1 MGSTACTAP
10 IAYAIG
16 LLATCVAAHAGGTIA
31 WMTDYEAAK
40 LKARSTGKLLLVN
53 IHMESCQPCKKL
65 MAGTLRDPALID
77 EINETCV
84 PLSLD
89 FDRDRDIV
97 LQWPVRAFPTQL
109 FLTPDGRILN
119 TLVGNVAVSTYRSGL
134 QRALQAAGV
143 PAPAHPS
150 PSALAGRPP
159 AAPTDSFHRPPDSSS
174 TTSGPPVASG
184 PDPGAL
190 GALPP
195 VQSPTPAEAVATT
208 HPAAPSNPSR
218 YDADVRPCD
227 LSMPLALR
235 GYCPVSM
242 IREAELIPGRLEHCC
257 VYKQNRYQF
266 RSEEELRE
274 FLSSP
279 RKYLPSEEGFCV
291 VTWAESHRRQSGS
304 IEFPAL
310 FGDYLFLF
318 ADDDAR
324 RKFLKNP
331 ERYVDDSGRAH
342 RIPLHSYR
350 GEPSA
355 VR

>member
-1 MGSTACTAP
+1 MASTASFARVACALG
-10 IAYAIG
+10 I
-16 LLATCVAAHAGGTIA
+16 LVVCSAAHASGTIA

-40 LKARSTGKLLLVN
+40 QKAQSTGKLLLVN

-109 FLTPDGRILN
+109 FVAPDGRVLN

-143 PAPAHPS
+143 STPAAPS
-150 PSALAGRPP
+150 PSALAARPRP
-159 AAPTDSFHRPPDSSS
+159 ALTEAVERPLDPFSSS
-174 TTSGPPVASG
+174 AASSGPK
-184 PDPGAL
+184 PGAL

-195 VQSPTPAEAVATT
+195 VQPQTAAETVATT
-208 HPAAPSNPSR
+208 PPAAPPEPSR
-218 YDADVRPCD
+218 HDADVRPCD

-242 IREAELIPGRLEHCC
+242 IRQAELVPGRLEHCC

-266 RSEEELRE
+266 RSDEDLRE
-274 FLSSP
+274 FLNSP

-304 IEFPAL
+304 IDFPAL
-310 FGDYLFLF
+310 FGDHLFLF
-318 ADDDAR
+318 ANDEAR

-331 ERYVDDSGRAH
+331 ERYVDDAGRAH
-342 RIPLHSYR
+342 RIPLHSFR
-350 GEPSA
+350 GEPGA